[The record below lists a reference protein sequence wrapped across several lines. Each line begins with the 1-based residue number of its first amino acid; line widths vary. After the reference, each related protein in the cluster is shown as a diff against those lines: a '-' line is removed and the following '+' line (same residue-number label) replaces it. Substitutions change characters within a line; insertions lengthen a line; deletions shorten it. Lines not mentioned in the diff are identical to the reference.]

1 MAPTRPYHHGDLKQ
15 ELVKAALQAIES
27 RGQVEFNLREL
38 AQTCGVSVAALYR
51 HFASKNQLLIELARQ
66 GFESLHA
73 HYGAI
78 MHDASLDGPQR
89 LRALGLAYVHFA
101 MDHEGLFRVMFYREL
116 CQLPEFAQIEDVANA
131 TLAMLQRALNTAPS
145 AEGCNAPLS
154 APVLAAWARVH
165 GLAFLWLDR
174 NLSLSREAF
183 LAQLDAILGP
193 ALPTPQD

>member
-1 MAPTRPYHHGDLKQ
+1 MAPSKPYHHGDLKQ
-15 ELVKAALQAIES
+15 ELIKAALQAIES

-51 HFASKNQLLIELARQ
+51 HFASKHQLLIELARL

-73 HYGAI
+73 HYAAI
-78 MHDASLDGPQR
+78 MQDASLDGPQR

-131 TLAMLQRALNTAPS
+131 TLAMLQRALNTAPEACDS
-145 AEGCNAPLS
+145 ALS

-174 NLSLSREAF
+174 NLNLSREAF
-183 LAQLDAILGP
+183 LAQLDAILRP
-193 ALPTPQD
+193 AP